1 MHKVYI
7 HELCIITVSID
18 GKMGEVNVTGEEF
31 LSALFADSPKCQEQC
46 SVTECSNCSGDNTTL
61 YIGCSHCIVH
71 SSCDWGPRFPLYLG
85 VWVKEKV
92 PVWNMLFLMQRE
104 KGDIR
109 TTHDSERVCSL

>member
-46 SVTECSNCSGDNTTL
+46 SVTECSNCSGDNMYMFL
-61 YIGCSHCIVH
+61 H
-71 SSCDWGPRFPLYLG
+71 
-85 VWVKEKV
+85 WV
-92 PVWNMLFLMQRE
+92 LFLLMWSIHFANV
-104 KGDIR
+104 D
-109 TTHDSERVCSL
+109 T